1 MSLFKL
7 IILQI
12 KYINPMKKTVLIA
25 MTGLSML
32 CAGCGGTQKTSQNET
47 ALTDSVPADFK
58 YEVDAFADLEVLRYY
73 VPGFNSLTLQQ
84 KELVYYLSMAAIEGR
99 DILYDQ
105 NNKYNLA
112 IRRVLEAIYENYK
125 GDKNTNDYKEFEIY
139 LKRVWFSN
147 GIHHH
152 YGEEKFLPGF
162 SKQFFTEQVK
172 ALPDSL
178 IPRDCRSQC
187 EHISADNFIQ
197 MITPVMFDPNVMA
210 KKVNQSG
217 GDLIRTSANNYYGE
231 TVTQKEVQD
240 FYNAMKDTTD
250 QTPISYGLNSRLIK
264 VGDKLTEDV
273 WKVGGLYS
281 PAIEKIV
288 GWLEKAQAVAENDKQ
303 KEVITRLISYYK
315 TGDLKTFDQYAIAW
329 VEDLDSRVD
338 FVNGFTEVY
347 GDPLGIK
354 ASWESTV
361 NFKNT
366 EATKRTEIIST
377 NAQWFEDHSPVD
389 KRFKKESVKG
399 VSAKVIT
406 VAQLGGDCYPA
417 TPIGINLPNAD
428 WIRKDHGSKSVTIEN
443 IMEAYDAAGAH
454 TGFNDEFMWSVSEV
468 DLVKKYGFIT
478 DVLHTD
484 LHECLGHGSGK
495 LMPEVDPNAL
505 GEFSSTIEEARADL
519 FGLYFL
525 ADAKLVELG
534 IIPSAEAY
542 KAEYYKFMMN
552 GLMTQLVRIEP
563 GKNIEES
570 HMRNRQ
576 LIAKWVYEKGK
587 ADNVVEYKERDGKI
601 YVVVNDYSKLRTL
614 FGDLLAEIQ
623 RIKSE
628 GDFKAAK
635 AIVENYAVKVDQKLH
650 NEVLA
655 RYKTLNMKPYKGF
668 VNPTFELV
676 KDNDGKIT
684 DVKISYKEGYA
695 EQMLRYSKEFSTLPT
710 FND

>member
-1 MSLFKL
+1 
-7 IILQI
+7 
-12 KYINPMKKTVLIA
+12 MKKILLIT

-32 CAGCGGTQKTSQNET
+32 LVSCGGGQKAYNKEAVLPDT
-47 ALTDSVPADFK
+47 VPANFK
-58 YEVDAFADLEVLRYY
+58 YEVDAFADLEILRYY
-73 VPGFNSLTLQQ
+73 VPGFNNLTLQQ
-84 KELVYYLSMAAIEGR
+84 KELVYYLSMAALEGR
-99 DILYDQ
+99 DILFDQ

-112 IRRVLEAIYENYK
+112 IRRTLEAIYENYK
-125 GDKNTNDYKEFEIY
+125 GDKESNDYTAFETY

-162 SKQFFTEQVK
+162 SKQFFAEQVK
-172 ALPDSL
+172 TLPANLVPVKDGQSV
-178 IPRDCRSQC
+178 D
-187 EHISADNFIQ
+187 EFIA
-197 MITPVMFDPNVMA
+197 MITPVMFDPSVMA

-217 GDLIRTSANNYYGE
+217 KDLIASSANNYYGE
-231 TVTQKEVQD
+231 GVTQKEVQD

-250 QTPISYGLNSRLIK
+250 LTPVSYGLNSRLVK
-264 VGDKLTEDV
+264 EDGKLIEKV

-281 PAIEKIV
+281 PAIERIV
-288 GWLEKAQAVAENDKQ
+288 SWLEKAQAVAENDKQ
-303 KEVITRLISYYK
+303 KDVITKLISYYK
-315 TGDLKTFDQYAIAW
+315 SGDLKMFDQYAIAW
-329 VEDLDSRVD
+329 VEDLNSQID

-354 ASWESTV
+354 ASWESIV
-361 NFKNT
+361 NFKNV
-366 EATKRTEIIST
+366 EATKRAEIISD
-377 NAQWFEDHSPVD
+377 NAQWFEDNSPVD
-389 KRFKKESVKG
+389 KKFKKETVKG

-454 TGFNDEFMWSVSEV
+454 TGFGKEFMWSVNEEEMI
-468 DLVKKYGFIT
+468 KKFGFIT

-519 FGLYFL
+519 FGLYFI
-525 ADAKLVELG
+525 ADQKLVELG
-534 IIPSAEAY
+534 IIPNAEAY

-563 GKNIEES
+563 GKDIEES

-587 ADNVVEYKERDGKI
+587 TDNVVEYKVRDRKT
-601 YVVVNDYSKLRTL
+601 YVVVNDYNKLRTL

-628 GDFKAAK
+628 GDFNSAK

-650 NEVLA
+650 KEVLE

-668 VNPTFELV
+668 VNPVYELIYQLV
-676 KDNDGKIT
+676 RDGDAKVI
-684 DVKISYKEGYA
+684 DVKISYDEDYVS
-695 EQMLRYSKEFSTLPT
+695 QMMRYSKEFSTLPT
-710 FND
+710 YND

>member
-1 MSLFKL
+1 
-7 IILQI
+7 
-12 KYINPMKKTVLIA
+12 
-25 MTGLSML
+25 MTGLSIMF
-32 CAGCGGTQKTSQNET
+32 AGCSGEKKNAEKQVE
-47 ALTDSVPADFK
+47 ADSVPADFK
-58 YEVDAFADLEVLRYY
+58 YEVDDFADLQILRYY
-73 VPGFNSLTLQQ
+73 VPGFKNLTLEQ
-84 KELVYYLSMAAIEGR
+84 KELVYYLSMAALEGR

-105 NNKYNLA
+105 NNRYNLA
-112 IRRVLEAIYENYK
+112 IRRTLEAIYENYK
-125 GDKNTNDYKEFEIY
+125 GDKNTNDYKEFEVY

-152 YGEEKFLPGF
+152 YGEEKFLPAF
-162 SKQFFTEQVK
+162 SKEFFAEQVK
-172 ALPDSL
+172 ALPANLVPVKDGQSVEDF
-178 IPRDCRSQC
+178 IAM
-187 EHISADNFIQ
+187 IS
-197 MITPVMFDPNVMA
+197 PVMFDAKVMA

-217 GDLIRTSANNYYGE
+217 GDLIVTSANNYYGE
-231 TVTQKEVQD
+231 GVTQKEVQA
-240 FYNAMKDTTD
+240 FYGAMKDTTD
-250 QTPISYGLNSRLIK
+250 LTPISYGLNSRLVK
-264 VGDKLTEDV
+264 EDGKLVEKI

-288 GWLEKAQAVAENDKQ
+288 FWLEKAQALAENDEQ
-303 KEVITRLISYYK
+303 KTVINKLIAFYK
-315 TGDLKTFDQYAIAW
+315 SGDLKTFDQYAVAW
-329 VEDLDSRVD
+329 VEDLNSQVD

-361 NFKNT
+361 NFKNV
-366 EATKRTEIIST
+366 EATKRTEVISA
-377 NAQWFEDHSPVD
+377 NAQWFEDHSPVA
-389 KRFKKESVKG
+389 KQFKKEKVKG
-399 VSAKVIT
+399 VTAKVIT
-406 VAQLGGDCYPA
+406 VAQLGGDCYPS

-454 TGFNDEFMWSVSEV
+454 TGFGKEFMWSDVEENMI
-468 DLVKKYGFIT
+468 KEYGFIT

-525 ADAKLVELG
+525 GDAKLVELG
-534 IIPSAEAY
+534 IIPNAEAY

-563 GKNIEES
+563 GKDIEEA

-587 ADNVVEYKERDGKI
+587 AENVVEYRVKDGKT
-601 YVVVNDYSKLRTL
+601 YVVVNDYTKLRTL
-614 FGDLLAEIQ
+614 FGNLLAEIQ
-623 RIKSE
+623 RVKSE
-628 GDFKAAK
+628 GDFKSAK
-635 AIVENYAVKVDQKLH
+635 ALVMDYAVKVDPKLH
-650 NEVLA
+650 KEVLA

-668 VNPTFELV
+668 VNPVFELV
-676 KDNDGKIT
+676 QDKDGKVT
-684 DVKISYKEGYA
+684 DVKISYNEGYT

-710 FND
+710 YNN